1 MWRENNKKEGG
12 ITQQAVQF
20 DDTSQNLD
28 LPGKKMKK
36 RKGNTS
42 ERSTQAWEL
51 LAFTVRF
58 RVRWDS
64 TKWRRREREVGSGSR
79 LFILWE
85 LKSWTFKSRHFYL
98 APLSAFLDMV
108 SLGPFP
114 SLLLKIVLDISNFL
128 SLPLFLY
135 ISIHYLF
142 GDACNVWQA
151 QL

>member
-1 MWRENNKKEGG
+1 MYFICWPSILIKTCFPYQELYQIVLNYESLC
-12 ITQQAVQF
+12 F
-20 DDTSQNLD
+20 
-28 LPGKKMKK
+28 KK
-36 RKGNTS
+36 RISKFLFWYKGGGVPTRTTRLCPEYCSLLS
-42 ERSTQAWEL
+42 E
-51 LAFTVRF
+51 
-58 RVRWDS
+58 
-64 TKWRRREREVGSGSR
+64 
-79 LFILWE
+79 FILSSPISI
-85 LKSWTFKSRHFYL
+85 LLNKSRHFYL